1 MTTLTRD
8 GLCAVIVTYH
18 PDEEIAA
25 RVARIAAQ
33 VDRVVIVDNH
43 SRPDTL
49 ASLHALATQAGVE
62 VIFNAENRGI
72 AAALNQGV
80 RRAFEQGYSF
90 ALLFDQDTVAL
101 EMTSVYAR
109 IYSEVSAGGR
119 EALVGANFLRSVDG
133 QVGKKIRP
141 GAVPAGSSGLWARA
155 VTVLTSGT
163 LLPKTVWE
171 TLGEFRDE
179 FFIDGVDDE
188 YCLRARAAGVQV
200 VRSAEP
206 LMQHS
211 IGEQSSY
218 RLLGRTGWMHNYSPL
233 RHYCRSR
240 NALVLWRTYLWREP
254 RWVAFHILFNVRIA
268 GKVCLFEPQKGQ
280 KLRSIGLGIW
290 DGLRGRFDLLSRRIA
305 KLS

>member
-1 MTTLTRD
+1 MIAVTRD

-18 PDEEIAA
+18 PDAEIAA

-43 SRPDTL
+43 SRSAAL
-49 ASLHALATQAGVE
+49 APLHALAAQAGVE
-62 VIFNAENRGI
+62 VIFNPENRGI

-101 EMTSVYAR
+101 EMTSVYAL

-119 EALVGANFLRSVDG
+119 EALVGAAFLRAADG
-133 QVGKKIRP
+133 QAEKESKSQAAASGSGRP
-141 GAVPAGSSGLWARA
+141 WAEA
-155 VTVLTSGT
+155 VTILTSGT

-171 TLGEFRDE
+171 TLGGFRDE

-188 YCLRARAAGVQV
+188 YCLRARAAGMRV
-200 VRSAEP
+200 VISTEP
-206 LMQHS
+206 LMRHA
-211 IGEQSSY
+211 IGEQSRY
-218 RLLGRTGWMHNYSPL
+218 RLPGRTGWMHNYSPL

-240 NALVLWRTYLWREP
+240 NALALWRTYFRREP
-254 RWVAFHILFNVRIA
+254 RWVACHILFNAKIA
-268 GKVCLFEPQKGQ
+268 GKVCLFEPQKGI
-280 KLRSIGLGIW
+280 KLRSIGLGAW

-305 KLS
+305 KVS

>member
-1 MTTLTRD
+1 MTAVTRD
-8 GLCAVIVTYH
+8 GLCAVIVTYY
-18 PDEEIAA
+18 PDAEIAA
-25 RVARIAAQ
+25 RVARISAQ

-43 SRPDTL
+43 SGPATL
-49 ASLHALATQAGVE
+49 SSLYALAAQAGVE

-80 RRAFEQGYSF
+80 RRAFEAGYLF

-101 EMTSVYAR
+101 EMTSVYAL

-133 QVGKKIRP
+133 QVGKKSRP
-141 GAVPAGSSGLWARA
+141 QAVPAGSSGLWAES
-155 VTVLTSGT
+155 VTILTSGT
-163 LLPKTVWE
+163 LLPKTVWD

-179 FFIDGVDDE
+179 FFIDGVDEE
-188 YCLRARAAGVQV
+188 YCLRARAAGVRV
-200 VRSAEP
+200 VTSTEP
-206 LMQHS
+206 LMQHT
-211 IGEQSSY
+211 IGEQSRY

-240 NALVLWRTYLWREP
+240 NALVLWRTYLRREP
-254 RWVAFHILFNVRIA
+254 RWVACHILFNAKIA
-268 GKVCLFEPQKGQ
+268 GKVFLFEPQKRR
-280 KLRSIGLGIW
+280 KLRSIGLGVW
-290 DGLRGRFDLLSRRIA
+290 DGLRGRFNLLSRRIA